1 MFIEKFNAIFN
12 EKNKIWIQIYKIVT
26 VSLFFVFVLFGFI
39 AGLGDVSGEFLD
51 IELGGDTI
59 FDLFVW
65 LIACSLVGFIQLVL
79 NMLIIQLLNN
89 VQLIR
94 ENIEKK

>member
-12 EKNKIWIQIYKIVT
+12 EKNKIWIQIYKIVA
-26 VSLFFVFVLFGFI
+26 VALFFVFVLFGLI
-39 AGLGDVSGEFLD
+39 AGIGDFTSEFLD
-51 IELGGDTI
+51 LDLGGDTI
-59 FDLFVW
+59 FDILVW
-65 LIACSLVGFIQLVL
+65 LIVSSIFGFIQLVC

-94 ENIEKK
+94 EAIDKK